1 MKVAMAADHAGWEL
15 KDRLK
20 SHVAEL
26 GHEVLDLGT
35 NGPDSVDYPDLGAEC
50 GRAVADGRAELGI
63 LVCGSGLGIAMAAG
77 KVPGV
82 RAATCHDHF
91 TAEMCRRHNDANVM
105 AMGQRVVGEGV
116 ALDMVETFL
125 ATPFEGGRHARRV
138 GKINDL
144 DAASTR
150 SES

>member
-1 MKVAMAADHAGWEL
+1 MKIAMAADHAGWQM

-20 SHVAEL
+20 DRVAEL

-35 NGPDSVDYPDLGAEC
+35 NGPDSVDYPDLGAAC
-50 GRAVADGRAELGI
+50 GRAVAEGRAELGI
-63 LVCGSGLGIAMAAG
+63 VVCGSGLGIAMAAG

-105 AMGQRVVGEGV
+105 ALGQRVVGEGV

-125 ATPFEGGRHARRV
+125 ATPFEGGRHQRRV
-138 GKINDL
+138 SKIDDL
-144 DAASTR
+144 DTAGTR
-150 SES
+150 SDP

>member
-20 SHVAEL
+20 SHVADA

-35 NGPDSVDYPDLGAEC
+35 NGPDSVDYPDFGAAC
-50 GRAVADGRAELGI
+50 GRAVAEGRADLGI

-105 AMGQRVVGEGV
+105 ALGQRVVGEGV
-116 ALDMVETFL
+116 AFDMVDTFL
-125 ATPFEGGRHARRV
+125 ATPFEGGRHQRRV
-138 GKINDL
+138 GKIDDL
-144 DAASTR
+144 DGAAAR
-150 SES
+150 SE

>member
-1 MKVAMAADHAGWEL
+1 MKVAMAADHAGWQL
-15 KDRLK
+15 KNRLK
-20 SHVAEL
+20 ERVAEL

-35 NGPDSVDYPDLGAEC
+35 NGPDSVDYPDFGAAC

-77 KVPGV
+77 KVPGI

-105 AMGQRVVGEGV
+105 ALGERVVGDGV

-125 ATPFEGGRHARRV
+125 ATAFEGGRHERRV
-138 GKINDL
+138 GKIDDL
-144 DAASTR
+144 DTAAPR
-150 SES
+150 SDP